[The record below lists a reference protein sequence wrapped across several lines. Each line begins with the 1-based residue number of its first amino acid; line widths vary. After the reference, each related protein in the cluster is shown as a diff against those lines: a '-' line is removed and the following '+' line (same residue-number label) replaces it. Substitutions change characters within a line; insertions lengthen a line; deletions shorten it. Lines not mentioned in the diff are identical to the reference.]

1 MEGGHVGHGDKVY
14 SWQRNQQKQRRGHW
28 MNTLGLASVCSL
40 SPAFFHYD
48 FAYKKS
54 VFVGQISFLPS
65 PTSQFKR
72 RVIKSLQ

>member
-14 SWQRNQQKQRRGHW
+14 SWQRNRQKQRRGHW

-40 SPAFFHYD
+40 SPACFHYD

-54 VFVGQISFLPS
+54 VFVGQVSFLPS
-65 PTSQFKR
+65 PTSQ
-72 RVIKSLQ
+72 L